1 MNPVYTARQ
10 MRRFPTGRLFAT
22 FVLAALLEPLG
33 HSAAYVLRYGP
44 SLAWQ
49 LQSEGSHAY
58 FPRVFTL
65 SAFSVGVAL
74 VLGLIAVVSIRLI
87 LGDRRVLAAGFWST
101 FGILATT
108 QCAMFA
114 IKETI
119 ETIAVQ
125 ATPDFVS
132 IAILA
137 VVVQLPLAALAAGLI
152 SWFRGYLQL
161 APEAIRAILA
171 VRLTAAP
178 QPCVIRSATAP
189 APRANLNQ
197 QRWHQRRGPPS
208 WL

>member
-1 MNPVYTARQ
+1 

-49 LQSEGSHAY
+49 VQSQGSHAY

-74 VLGLIAVVSIRLI
+74 VLGLIGVISIRLI
-87 LGDRRVLAAGFWST
+87 LGDRRVLAAGFWSA
-101 FGILATT
+101 FAILAVT

-125 ATPDFVS
+125 ATPDFLG

-152 SWFRGYLQL
+152 SWFRGYLRL
-161 APEAIRAILA
+161 APEAIRAILV
-171 VRLTAAP
+171 VRLSALERAR
-178 QPCVIRSATAP
+178 VIRPTPAP
-189 APRANLNQ
+189 APRANLIQ
-197 QRWHQRRGPPS
+197 QRWYQRRGPPS